1 MEDVKLASCHER
13 LAHQF
18 IEAERAFSDT
28 ETRLVKA
35 KPYLHQSLKHSL
47 KK

>member
-13 LAHQF
+13 LARQF
-18 IEAERAFSDT
+18 IEAERAFSYT